1 MEENIAI
8 KLALESGNFATQMTA
23 INKEVRNL
31 DNEFKNA
38 GKNIDNYGNSYQGL
52 NNKIEKTEQKID
64 LFNTKLDKQKS
75 EYDRLSGVIDN
86 QKNKLGELEQQF
98 GKNSKEYEKQA
109 QLIVKNSQ
117 KLNKLSTDINGTK
130 ANLTSFNNELSNS
143 KQQFENLSNSTKSL
157 DDSLKEVDSAF
168 KLTESEIKKLNSELT
183 GSGQGFQKLAN
194 NITLFEAKISSGN
207 AKIGLYE
214 NAIKDLEQE
223 LNSNKDIHQQLS
235 NEINQ
240 LENNLSQAKSEYGE
254 NSNEARQLNNELM
267 QLKDTFN
274 RSGNEIN
281 QSVQDLNRYRT
292 ELNNVQ
298 TEVNG
303 FQHELEGMNDRMTGG
318 GFDLS
323 KLFDGEKLGQFS
335 SMLESVGIEFGG
347 LGLIAEGAGLAIA
360 GVFAQQVI
368 SGAFE
373 YDEALTKLQTNFGAT
388 KEKAEQ
394 LMNTVSK
401 ALDGGYNFDALTE
414 SVGLLSQGFNLTE
427 QQTISASQGLS
438 LLNSMGY
445 ETNEVVRFM
454 RTGMHDWGMTSQQAL
469 DMVIAGQQQ
478 GLNISGDWMD
488 TLTEYSPI
496 FSTMGLS
503 GTEAFNLIKEGVM
516 ATGVESDKSAD
527 MLKEFTLTMTDGSKA
542 SADAFKD
549 IGLNV
554 EDVKEKINNGSLT
567 MGDALKL
574 VSSKIM
580 GISDETERAKALQDI
595 FKGTV
600 EYGSIGIV
608 DAWSNVNSEIDNTS
622 GAMANVKGVYEDSTA
637 AMKQDI
643 SNEWK
648 NLTNT
653 IGSFLLPV
661 LKEGLEFANDLID
674 SLKLA
679 PEGAV
684 AGWTTLKNGVQ
695 NALEGAHAQIL
706 KFESNST
713 KALANFYDSIG
724 MDGKA
729 DKLREGAKKLDA
741 EYKTSMDNIKKRDEE
756 TKRNSEKFL
765 GDMDKIWSESGK
777 GVKDYAQAYKDIP
790 KEVQTK
796 FKASGITDEQQSLR
810 LYNGMLEALPKD
822 IVTMIMANNAK
833 AMEGATSVKDMLQ
846 NLPTEKVINI
856 LAKMNK
862 DAKSQDDIN
871 QINNILKDLP
881 QEKVINIITE
891 MSKDTNSNPAFI
903 KQMIDSLPKEKRT
916 KVLTE
921 VGDALKS
928 IESVQAKKVSD
939 KKAKVDV
946 DTKKANADVDAT
958 NNKKVN
964 NKNFKVSDSGTAD
977 NMRNKAIQ
985 LDGKIVRH
993 KTFKVSDNGSSDNI
1007 KSKVTNLDNKKVNQK
1022 NFRVSDGG
1030 SADNARNKV
1039 NQLDNKKV
1047 QNKTFTITAIYNTVK
1062 NTFNNV
1068 VNTVRKA
1075 FSEGGE
1081 QFRKNADKVRSFS
1094 PLSVE
1099 PSQSPI
1105 PQSTGSG
1112 VSGNEDSAVPMST
1125 GASVESS
1132 ESPVPLGASTGA
1144 TGEQIDAFIDSDNF
1158 NVNQFQQLENSLNRV
1173 ANAISKI
1180 DKEMVNA
1187 FGIDKQ
1193 FLIDKQ
1199 NLLLAEQNRLQKELE
1214 SRYRTQQ
1221 NVLYELLRQRGFTFD
1236 NNGDISNYQSKLISL
1251 EKEYK
1256 RLLDISENLSE
1267 QSSKQSDNQGLKND
1281 ADNAKKRADE
1291 FNKAL
1296 DVTKKYISQYNDLTN
1311 NVIPNAEQKFLELN
1325 NTILKNKQ
1333 EIADIQFQMKE
1344 KVQKELTEQLQT
1356 TTNIQKKITEE
1367 YKREI
1372 DERMKLIDSESKSK
1386 IDNINKEKD
1395 AYNKS
1400 RKEVDYKND
1409 IDEQKKAINDLQYEI
1424 DYKSRDNSILG
1435 QKKVAELKKQLD
1447 DLNKKLQ
1454 DTVQSE
1460 LDRQV
1465 NEGYDKQ
1472 ADRVKEDSDRIKQTL
1487 QETFNEN
1494 NIANLVNNALSTGIF
1509 KDIDGNV
1516 SQLKDTM
1523 LELFDKSTESFSA
1536 MSGVLKNDLNNELLI
1551 ALNTMKSMKDISKT
1565 LNIDYDSEKLYGNK
1579 GSVTNNNNQNIVI
1592 NNNVPLVNITGNTQ
1606 NLNTNDIQNMIDKSQ
1621 KDFAEKIVRYVR

>member
-8 KLALESGNFATQMTA
+8 KLALESGNFSSQMTA

-98 GKNSKEYEKQA
+98 GKNSKEYENQA

-143 KQQFENLSNSTKSL
+143 KQQFESLSNSTKSL

-303 FQHELEGMNDRMTGG
+303 FQNELEGMNDRMTGG

-335 SMLESVGIEFGG
+335 SMLESLGIEFGG

-368 SGAFE
+368 SGALE

-622 GAMANVKGVYEDSTA
+622 GAMANAKGVYEDSTA

-643 SNEWK
+643 SNEWE

-891 MSKDTNSNPAFI
+891 MSKDANSNPAFI

-916 KVLTE
+916 KVLAE
-921 VGDALKS
+921 VGDALKN

-946 DTKKANADVDAT
+946 DTKKANSDVDAT
-958 NNKKVN
+958 NNKKIN
-964 NKNFKVSDSGTAD
+964 NKNFKVSDAGSSD

-985 LDGKIVRH
+985 LDNKIVRH
-993 KTFKVSDNGSSDNI
+993 KTFKVSDNGSADLM
-1007 KSKVTNLDNKKVNQK
+1007 KSKAQQLDNKIVRHKSFK
-1022 NFRVSDGG
+1022 VSDNG

-1039 NQLDNKKV
+1039 NQLDNKKIA
-1047 QNKTFTITAIYNTVK
+1047 NKTFTITTIMNTVK
-1062 NTFNNV
+1062 TTFNNV
-1068 VNTVRKA
+1068 VNSVRNAFKA
-1075 FSEGGE
+1075 GGDE
-1081 QFRKNADKVRSFS
+1081 FQKSVNKVRSIT
-1094 PLSVE
+1094 PLSVA
-1099 PSQSPI
+1099 PSDSPI
-1105 PQSTGSG
+1105 P
-1112 VSGNEDSAVPMST
+1112 NST
-1125 GASVESS
+1125 GAANGDSVIPTSTGVSAEPSS
-1132 ESPVPLGASTGA
+1132 SPIPLGVSTGA
-1144 TGEQIDAFIDSDNF
+1144 TNDDINSFLDSSNF
-1158 NVNQFQQLENSLNRV
+1158 NVNQFQQLENSLNRIV
-1173 ANAISKI
+1173 NSITKI
-1180 DKEMVNA
+1180 DKEMSEA
-1187 FGIDKQ
+1187 FGADKQ
-1193 FLIDKQ
+1193 FLISKQ
-1199 NLLLAEQNRLQKELE
+1199 NALLVEQNRLQKELE
-1214 SRYRTQQ
+1214 GRYRTQQ
-1221 NVLYELLRQRGFTFD
+1221 NVLYDLLRQRGFTF
-1236 NNGDISNYQSKLISL
+1236 NSQGDISNYQSKLISL

-1281 ADNAKKRADE
+1281 ADNAKKRVDE
-1291 FNKAL
+1291 FQKAL
-1296 DVTKKYISQYNDLTN
+1296 DITKKYISQYDDLTN
-1311 NVIPNAEQKFLELN
+1311 NVIPNAELKFLELN
-1325 NTILKNKQ
+1325 NTINKNKQ
-1333 EIADIQFQMKE
+1333 EIADISFQMKE

-1372 DERMKLIDSESKSK
+1372 DERMKLIDSESKTR
-1386 IDNINKEKD
+1386 IDSINKEKD
-1395 AYNKS
+1395 TYNKS
-1400 RKEVDYKND
+1400 RKEIDYAND
-1409 IDEQKKAINDLQYEI
+1409 IKSQQQAINDLQTEI

-1523 LELFDKSTESFSA
+1523 LDLFDKSTESFSA
-1536 MSGVLKNDLNNELLI
+1536 MSGVLKNDLNNELLT
-1551 ALNTMKSMKDISKT
+1551 ALNTMKSMKDISST
-1565 LNIDYDSEKLYGNK
+1565 LNFDYDSEKLYGNK

-1592 NNNVPLVNITGNTQ
+1592 NNNVPLVSITGNTQ

>member
-1 MEENIAI
+1 MEENISI
-8 KLALESGNFATQMTA
+8 KLALESGNFGTQISA
-23 INKEVRNL
+23 INKEVKNL
-31 DNEFKNA
+31 DNQFKNA

-130 ANLTSFNNELSNS
+130 ASLTSFNNELSNA
-143 KQQFENLSNSTKSL
+143 KNQFENLSNSTKSL

-168 KLTESEIKKLNSELT
+168 KLTESEIKKLNSQLT

-207 AKIGLYE
+207 SKIGLYE
-214 NAIKDLEQE
+214 NAIKELEQE
-223 LNSNKDIHQQLS
+223 LNSNKDIHQQLG
-235 NEINQ
+235 NEISQ
-240 LENNLSQAKSEYGE
+240 LQNRLSEAKSEYGQ

-267 QLKDTFN
+267 QLQDAFR
-274 RSGNEIN
+274 RSGSEIN
-281 QSVQDLNRYRT
+281 NSVQDLNRYRT

-303 FQHELEGMNDRMTGG
+303 FQNELEGMNDRMTGG

-323 KLFDGEKLGQFS
+323 KLFDSEKIGQFT
-335 SMLESVGIEFGG
+335 SMLEGVGIEFGG
-347 LGLIAEGAGLAIA
+347 LGLIAEGAGLAMA

-368 SGAFE
+368 QGAFE

-388 KEKAEQ
+388 KDKAEE
-394 LMNTVSK
+394 LINTVSK
-401 ALDGGYNFDALTE
+401 ASEGGYNFDALTE

-438 LLNSMGY
+438 LLNSIGY

-454 RTGMHDWGMTSQQAL
+454 RTGMQDWGMTSQQAL

-503 GTEAFNLIKEGVM
+503 GTEAFNLIKSGVM

-549 IGLNV
+549 VGLNI
-554 EDVKEKINNGSLT
+554 EDVKKKINNGSMT

-608 DAWSNVNSEIDNTS
+608 ESWSNVSAEIDNTS
-622 GAMANVKGVYEDSTA
+622 GAMQNAKGVYHDSTE

-648 NLTNT
+648 NLTST
-653 IGSFLLPV
+653 IGSLVLPILKEVLEFTNDAIDSMKLLP
-661 LKEGLEFANDLID
+661 EGLT
-674 SLKLA
+674 
-679 PEGAV
+679 

-713 KALANFYDSIG
+713 KALANFYDTIG

-777 GVKDYAQAYKDIP
+777 GVKNYAQSYKDIP

-796 FKASGITDEQQSLR
+796 FKASGIKDEQQSLH
-810 LYNGMLEALPKD
+810 LYNGMLEALPKE
-822 IVTMIMANNAK
+822 IVTLIMANGAK

-862 DAKSQDDIN
+862 DDKSQDDIN

-891 MSKDTNSNPAFI
+891 MSKDTNSNPSFI

-916 KVLTE
+916 KVMAE
-921 VGDALKS
+921 VGDALKN

-946 DTKKANADVDAT
+946 DTKKANSDVDAT
-958 NNKKVN
+958 NNKKIN
-964 NKNFKVSDSGTAD
+964 NKNFKVSDAGSAD

-985 LDGKIVRH
+985 LDNKIVRH
-993 KTFKVSDNGSSDNI
+993 KTFKVSDNGSADLM
-1007 KSKVTNLDNKKVNQK
+1007 KSKAQQLDNKIVRHKTFK
-1022 NFRVSDGG
+1022 VSDNG
-1030 SADNARNKV
+1030 SADRARNKV
-1039 NQLDNKKV
+1039 QQLDNKKIA
-1047 QNKTFTITAIYNTVK
+1047 NKTFTITTIMNTVK
-1062 NTFNNV
+1062 TTFNNV
-1068 VNTVRKA
+1068 VNSVRNAFKA
-1075 FSEGGE
+1075 GGDE
-1081 QFRKNADKVRSFS
+1081 FQKSANKVRSIS
-1094 PLSVE
+1094 SLSVV
-1099 PSQSPI
+1099 PSESPI
-1105 PQSTGSG
+1105 PNSTGST
-1112 VSGNEDSAVPMST
+1112 SDSVAPMST
-1125 GASVESS
+1125 GANVESS
-1132 ESPVPLGASTGA
+1132 DSPVPLGASTGE
-1144 TGEQIDAFIDSDNF
+1144 TNDDINSFLDSSNF
-1158 NVNQFQQLENSLNRV
+1158 NINQFQQLENALNRIV
-1173 ANAISKI
+1173 NSITKV
-1180 DKEMVNA
+1180 DKEMYEA
-1187 FGIDKQ
+1187 FGADKQ
-1193 FLIDKQ
+1193 FLIEKQ
-1199 NLLLAEQNRLQKELE
+1199 NSLLVEQNRLQKELE
-1214 SRYRTQQ
+1214 NRYRTQQ
-1221 NVLYELLRQRGFTFD
+1221 NVLYDLLRQRGFTF
-1236 NNGDISNYQSKLISL
+1236 NSQGDISNYQSKLISL

-1256 RLLDISENLSE
+1256 HLLDISENLSE

-1281 ADNAKKRADE
+1281 ADNAKKRVDE
-1291 FNKAL
+1291 FQKAL
-1296 DVTKKYISQYNDLTN
+1296 DITNKYISQYDDLTN
-1311 NVIPNAEQKFLELN
+1311 NVIPNAELKFLELN
-1325 NTILKNKQ
+1325 NTINKNKQ
-1333 EIADIQFQMKE
+1333 EIADISFQMKE

-1372 DERMKLIDSESKSK
+1372 DERMKLIDSESKTR
-1386 IDNINKEKD
+1386 IDSINKEKD
-1395 AYNKS
+1395 TYNKS
-1400 RKEVDYKND
+1400 RKEIDYAND
-1409 IDEQKKAINDLQYEI
+1409 IKSQQQAINDLQTEI

-1435 QKKVAELKKQLD
+1435 QNKVAELKKQLD

-1454 DTVQSE
+1454 DTVQYE

-1494 NIANLVNNALSTGIF
+1494 NIANLVNNALSTGVF

-1516 SQLKDTM
+1516 SNLKDTM
-1523 LELFDKSTESFSA
+1523 LDLFDKSTESFSA
-1536 MSGVLKNDLNNELLI
+1536 ISGVLKNDLNNELLT
-1551 ALNTMKSMKDISKT
+1551 ALNTMKSMKDISST
-1565 LNIDYDSEKLYGNK
+1565 LNFDYDSEKLYGNK

-1592 NNNVPLVNITGNTQ
+1592 NNNVPLVSITGNTQ

-1621 KDFAEKIVRYVR
+1621 KDFAERIVRNVR